1 MRLVKSKISLL
12 SMLLCFQY
20 VAHSSAPIKVLLDSD
35 ASISMTITTSAYIPL
50 CLSHSESSD
59 ALTST
64 DVPTLHA
71 LLANPSSSA
80 HIFVA
85 LNNAAYLSCALCTPL
100 PRFHELNW
108 WDECLLQ
115 VSLPSDV
122 GSPPVNAEVRL
133 SCTPSQHV
141 SGHTGLDRWHALWA
155 SWVVDDLHS
164 HKKLYFAGDTG
175 YRTVHDREDEDKVP
189 VCPAFTEIGERFG
202 GVDVALLPIGYGC
215 HCFSLYV
222 HKGCSF

>member
-1 MRLVKSKISLL
+1 ML
-12 SMLLCFQY
+12 SCFRY
-20 VAHSSAPIKVLLDSD
+20 VAHSGAPIKVLLDSD
-35 ASISMTITTSAYIPL
+35 ASISMTITTSAYIPPL

-64 DVPTLHA
+64 DVPTLRA

-85 LNNAAYLSCALCTPL
+85 LNNAAYLSRALNTPL
-100 PRFHELNW
+100 PRFHELDW
-108 WDECLLQ
+108 WDERLLR
-115 VSLPSDV
+115 VSLPSDA
-122 GSPPVNAEVRL
+122 GGPPVNAEVRL

-141 SGHTGLDRWHALWA
+141 SGRTGLDRWHALWA
-155 SWVVDDLHS
+155 SWVADDLHS

-175 YRTVHDREDEDKVP
+175 YRTVHDGEDEDKVP
-189 VCPAFTEIGERFG
+189 VCPAFAEIGERFG

-215 HCFSLYV
+215 HWFSLYA
-222 HKGCSF
+222 HKGRSF